1 MERKNTWELYDKKQL
16 KELEKINKEYRNF
29 LDNGKTE
36 RECIDVIVNTIEAA
50 GYRELEA
57 LVSNGE
63 TLKEGDKVYSV
74 CMNKSVV
81 MYKIGKKPISEGLN
95 ILGHYLKQELFFT
108 GKKITL
114 NTQKYTLLLLF
125 KKWQMQTKLV

>member
-1 MERKNTWELYDKKQL
+1 MERKNTWELYEKKQL
-16 KELEKINKEYRNF
+16 KELEKLNKEYRNF

-63 TLKEGDKVYSV
+63 TLKEGDKV
-74 CMNKSVV
+74 
-81 MYKIGKKPISEGLN
+81 
-95 ILGHYLKQELFFT
+95 
-108 GKKITL
+108 
-114 NTQKYTLLLLF
+114 
-125 KKWQMQTKLV
+125 